1 MLIASICEGPSSHS
15 NDLASHPQSVPESL
29 GATTQRQR
37 PLAHSAATVG
47 HSIGLLPPHPA
58 APVVDEAI
66 AHVGGRKTLPPIHS
80 FPQLYL
86 QFAVTV
92 YLYSICKSTKNTNQ
106 TAGWS
111 AFCVAFR
118 EREIAANRTSRT
130 ALPSMSNAFQP
141 RKQKAH
147 RNRRTW
153 VYVGHSERENRA

>member
-1 MLIASICEGPSSHS
+1 MHRACRSQCVCFITHFL
-15 NDLASHPQSVPESL
+15 SVPDCPGS
-29 GATTQRQR
+29 TIQRQPPQAR
-37 PLAHSAATVG
+37 CAAIAG

-80 FPQLYL
+80 FPKLYL

-92 YLYSICKSTKNTNQ
+92 YLNSICKSTKNTNQ
-106 TAGWS
+106 TAGGS

-130 ALPSMSNAFQP
+130 TLPSMPNAFQP
-141 RKQKAH
+141 RKQKVH
-147 RNRRTW
+147 RN
-153 VYVGHSERENRA
+153 GRA